1 MEQPGELTRPE
12 PAVTRPCLE
21 CYTTSFAPDLV
32 YADGS
37 TATMA
42 DEPMLH
48 HAVLSSQW
56 RSDATCSD
64 SWLGLAGERFFASGN
79 VRTKALMP
87 TGYGYRVRSP
97 SRAGTSSGCTANT
110 SRLTPRTTSWA
121 SCSLHPSGT
130 SFRRG
135 CSWRWA
141 DPHHPPGPRV
151 TGAASAR
158 APGARTPRCSR
169 GTWPRRR
176 SDPRAGGTPPGR
188 SPRSARPPWPSRR
201 RRHR

>member
-79 VRTKALMP
+79 ERTKALMP

-110 SRLTPRTTSWA
+110 SRLTPPTTSWA
-121 SCSLHPSGT
+121 SCSPTSIGNELPKRLLVASGRPAPST
-130 SFRRG
+130 
-135 CSWRWA
+135 
-141 DPHHPPGPRV
+141 
-151 TGAASAR
+151 R
-158 APGARTPRCSR
+158 AQGHRCRERSRT
-169 GTWPRRR
+169 RR
-176 SDPRAGGTPPGR
+176 SYT
-188 SPRSARPPWPSRR
+188 SV
-201 RRHR
+201 